1 MILYE
6 YYRSSASYRMRIALN
21 LKGLSYDIAQIHLL
35 KDEQFSASYRALNPQ
50 CRVPTDPVARDP
62 GMA

>member
-1 MILYE
+1 
-6 YYRSSASYRMRIALN
+6 MRIALN